1 MRLPRTIY
9 SPLIALLL
17 TLAPHA
23 RAQAD
28 APSQS
33 PAPYRLNVS
42 VDEVILT
49 FHAADAHGLPI
60 NDLKLSDLTLLDN
73 GIPPAKILDFQLQQ
87 NFPIRAGIL
96 IDTSISMSPH
106 RFRDQSIATEYA
118 QQLLRQQTD
127 QAFVL
132 NFDRTPQL
140 IQSWTSNPT
149 ELTAAIHNTTHGD
162 PIGGT
167 ALFDALYAACRSQF
181 GAIDHRSSGNF
192 ILLFSDGEDNASFL
206 DLETAVDM
214 CQRTN
219 TAIYAFSPD
228 PNSPGIP
235 TLAQLAAQTGG
246 ALFHDDA
253 SATDISADLRTIE
266 SNLRNQYRVVFRP
279 ATLAHDGAFHPITLA
294 TPDRVATLT
303 IRSGY
308 YAPSPSAPLKRPA
321 RHLPRKDSQPL
332 SAEGPTHQ
340 SLGRRPKPAPPSP
353 GR

>member
-1 MRLPRTIY
+1 MRPSSATFHR
-9 SPLIALLL
+9 LIVFSLALS
-17 TLAPHA
+17 PHA
-23 RAQAD
+23 FAQTD
-28 APSQS
+28 
-33 PAPYRLNVS
+33 APYRLSVS

-49 FHAADAHGLPI
+49 FHASDAHGLRV
-60 NDLKLSDLTLLDN
+60 NDLQLSDLTLLDN

-96 IDTSISMSPH
+96 IDTSTSMSSH
-106 RFRDQSIATEYA
+106 LHRDQSIATQYA

-127 QAFVL
+127 QAFVTH
-132 NFDRTPQL
+132 FDRTSRL
-140 IQSWTSNPT
+140 VQSWTSDPAA
-149 ELTAAIHNTTHGD
+149 LTAAIHTLTHRD

-167 ALFDALYAACRSQF
+167 ALFDALYAACRYRF
-181 GAIDHRSSGNF
+181 GEIDHRTSGNF

-219 TAIYAFSPD
+219 TALYAFSPD
-228 PNSPGIP
+228 PNSAGIP

-253 SATDISADLRTIE
+253 SAPDISTDLRTIE
-266 SNLRNQYRVVFRP
+266 ANLRNQYRLVFRP

-308 YAPSPSAPLKRPA
+308 YALKLKRNA
-321 RHLPRKDSQPL
+321 
-332 SAEGPTHQ
+332 T
-340 SLGRRPKPAPPSP
+340 PAPPSP
-353 GR
+353 DR

>member
-1 MRLPRTIY
+1 MRP
-9 SPLIALLL
+9 SPASFRRLIAFS
-17 TLAPHA
+17 LALSPHTF
-23 RAQAD
+23 AQTD
-28 APSQS
+28 
-33 PAPYRLNVS
+33 APYRLHVS

-49 FHAADAHGLPI
+49 FHASDARGLPV

-96 IDTSISMSPH
+96 IDTSSSMSSH
-106 RFRDQSIATEYA
+106 LHRDQSIATQYA

-127 QAFVL
+127 QAFVTH
-132 NFDRTPQL
+132 FDRTAHL
-140 IQSWTSNPT
+140 IQSWTNSPAA
-149 ELTAAIHNTTHGD
+149 LTTAIHTTTHHD

-167 ALFDALYAACRSQF
+167 GLFDALYAACRSQF
-181 GAIDHRSSGNF
+181 GEIDHRTSGNF

-219 TAIYAFSPD
+219 TALYAFSPN

-246 ALFHDDA
+246 TLFHDDA
-253 SATDISADLRTIE
+253 STTDISTDLRTIE
-266 SNLRNQYRVVFRP
+266 ANLRNQYRLVFRP
-279 ATLAHDGAFHPITLA
+279 ATLTHDGAFHPIVLA

-308 YAPSPSAPLKRPA
+308 YAPKPKRPA
-321 RHLPRKDSQPL
+321 QTSR
-332 SAEGPTHQ
+332 
-340 SLGRRPKPAPPSP
+340 
-353 GR
+353 